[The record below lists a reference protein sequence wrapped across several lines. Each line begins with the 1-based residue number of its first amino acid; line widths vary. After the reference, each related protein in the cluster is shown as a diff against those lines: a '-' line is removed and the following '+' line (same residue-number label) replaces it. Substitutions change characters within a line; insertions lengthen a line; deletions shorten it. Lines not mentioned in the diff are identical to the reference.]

1 MTITTKEIAI
11 NIKERYQVI
20 LLREVENLKSK

>member
-11 NIKERYQVI
+11 NIKERYQVT
-20 LLREVENLKSK
+20 LLREVDNLKSK

>member
-20 LLREVENLKSK
+20 LLREVDNLKSK

>member
-11 NIKERYQVI
+11 NIKDRYQVI
-20 LLREVENLKSK
+20 LLREVDNLKSK

>member
-20 LLREVENLKSK
+20 LLREVDNLNSK